1 MIHVYAEVEKGYKLQ
16 VELGDGSS
24 FDLIPADNDGVSVY
38 HWLLEKPVEF
48 GMGGFDYKLA
58 LVPPPSGS
66 VLGAIRDTFTRSN
79 QTRKTKTFHVTG
91 PPGRLNHEFNPGFQ
105 GDAPLEERLATTL
118 KSLIL
123 TFSSARNVHSAIT
136 DLLSLP
142 TSGRIDYTRMIMSI
156 LRSQTLS
163 TGQLLL
169 CVRVLSSHYECVVHE
184 TRALLATVLNKLD
197 PPAAGLNADQ
207 KAQLAKIL
215 RNPSSFEVTWIAAMR
230 WGVMELPR
238 KPTPAQGAASEYTE
252 ALLVFS
258 ANKPRMA
265 LQELSKVLCALLA
278 QAPSVQTLAVLLPIE
293 WPYSYRLHAH
303 AQALSHQATI
313 VGIVGSLMA
322 PDPVTRELKAALCGT
337 WSRMVAPL
345 KLSELIKQYR
355 DFGAV
360 PGAADATRRQACNVA
375 GWDLPGD
382 SVLAGLREL
391 GLGDSQ
397 ELSTLLLINL
407 CATGFAGAYFL
418 LFPQLLAVLKTTK
431 ESRTKSTLTWVHAVV
446 LKSSGVKGEA
456 IRNVYLAVQRTWSA
470 WGSASDDAR
479 AALFKE
485 LRTDLHRR
493 PDCGGANALLDAARR
508 LGEES
513 AFSPDVRS
521 EVFDIA
527 IENVLKQKCGTHALQ
542 IGERALEILRQLA
555 PRQTRDGRHEIPHSL
570 SEDVLNVLL
579 GMLSH
584 HMPQASDRE
593 LLHSLI
599 DADRSVFWTR
609 MLVVAGVNG
618 QLLQHPLFMRVRQA
632 LLGLSA
638 SIRTRKIHVDIVDDL
653 LVHSGRINGHRAL
666 SDYGSAVGHAHV
678 QPPAC
683 NKLIDDVRQLRAT
696 HEALEHFNEHRVS
709 IDRVDDR
716 DAFADD
722 VHRVRQLDGVPLSTA
737 ESEEHW
743 GAILTPDVREAAETA
758 FRLRGSK
765 LFGDEW
771 QRALELAAGQLHVAE
786 LVQVCRNASQ
796 AFRAKSE
803 QMLSNEQL
811 MVSEVAQIFERPQSR
826 EAVETLLRML
836 PNELELMFPDR
847 SGSPGVLRL
856 SGKLEWFAKMVRTLQ
871 DASALLGLA
880 SNLGVAT
887 PSAGSSLGKLA
898 DELISFGQD
907 LDQPLATLADGSAR
921 FYQMVQKY
929 EQQLAA
935 ANHLGAK
942 QPVVNELLSFLRDEV
957 GDNDPRD
964 LADNE
969 EDQAGLGEAIT
980 ALIKVHTVL
989 KPLLKEQPGT
999 LDDALTTL
1007 GGRLDVTRVHGDELS
1022 SQLELCTSNLHA
1034 LRRTYNKM
1042 MNKGKESKETI
1053 KDIVGHGVFVFGRGP
1068 LIVEF
1073 EGEKRSAPID
1083 EATLRDYRSRA
1094 LLEMNSQRSA
1104 VESPEEQEKRAIEKR
1119 EREAFLE
1126 MTVVAASISESIAEL
1141 YELGYFRPEVLE
1153 RHVSGIDALKS
1164 FDSLLEK
1171 ERGEWRKAIS
1181 TAREQAYEL
1190 SFFCS
1195 QQLLQLNK
1203 FFNGDSTE
1211 GRHLLHYVPTQE
1223 KPALSRGLSEGLSPQ
1238 PAAVSTSVPSPHT
1251 QPARSRLKPATQL
1264 EELGARLQAHFAGAQ
1279 PESIKPS
1286 AWRKRQPAQLVAEG
1300 ELAVCFVEPSAGRS
1314 NMLETLLALYSADCA
1329 LPAHAQLLFC
1339 RADTTREEIDAFLH
1353 RAFHANKSSLVA
1365 GRLFCAL
1372 RISALPEASYLYFKQ
1387 RMMHLYHTTH
1397 PRFVRLALLCEAA
1410 DQQRVSTDLTN
1421 FVKTVRP
1428 LNEEQM
1434 RAAFAEL
1441 KNVVVVSS
1449 TRAGLG
1455 KTEHIKCLATE
1466 RGCRTLRTVA
1476 VSGFT
1481 SREELVGTLLRLL
1494 SKDSGDA
1501 LHLNVLD
1508 VPESCKEVVN
1518 DMMLELLC
1526 LSMVGSSA
1534 ASSQSLVYV
1543 PYKTIFVELANAV
1556 GSDLR
1561 NELPICRYFEQARL
1575 EPLSLELAIDVRS
1588 ATRPRLLEQLTL
1600 VSADDVQ
1607 IVCAYLQALGQG
1619 SIDAADPPIGQPLD
1633 NARCWALLNQNFL
1646 QLQAVRAAPSYAQLQ
1661 VFVNVLAQQLRAF
1674 QKGCEGFFAV
1684 WLLQEGGHNAVRGV
1698 ILRSLVDTAARLATR
1713 AVGNGGV
1720 AAAHEGHAAQV
1731 AQRLHVQSFEE
1742 TKYVLLLMQAD
1753 GGLTPFPD
1761 PATLFQGAAPVDR
1774 YYRDPIHG
1782 SVQPPNYRAL
1792 NQQQLFEQLLRFL
1805 AVNDPAL
1812 AKKLRASDERRRY
1825 TLTADNLL
1833 KMMLVSVRLRGRVP
1847 VIISGETGCGK
1858 TSLVKFLAYMVGLI
1872 DDKNEQNFCVLN
1884 MHAGIGK
1891 QQIAEFVTESEKVAR
1906 DSRKEVWCF
1915 FDEVNTS
1922 HHIGLVSEVVCRR
1935 VLNGKQVHGQLRFI
1949 AAVNPHKRRTKEVE
1963 RVGLQSKLNTEDP
1976 MRQLV
1981 YRVHPLPEAMLDYVW
1996 DYGRLHENDE
2006 RSYIENMLSGGLL
2019 PQLAARLVHAS
2030 QQFIRRKEEDCS
2042 VSLRDVR
2049 RFQRLVPWFYETRR
2063 RRAAT
2068 DASVAR
2074 PASSTYYLRAYL
2086 PDYMR
2091 DRTAEEQAVLLAL
2104 AHCYYVRLAS
2114 SDSRAEYRR
2123 LLQQTWNAR
2132 DAAALRSG
2140 PALRDNEFVD
2150 VIKAEQ
2156 HEYLRRMHIPD
2167 GVALNGALLENVFVL
2182 LVCILNRLPV
2192 FLVGKPGCSK
2202 SLAMQLIF
2210 ANLRGRDSTDPH
2222 FKTLPQLLEFRY
2234 QCSEDSTSEGIR
2246 KVFERVKKAAAKDEE
2261 AIAVLLLDEIGL
2273 AEVSRHNPLKVLHEL
2288 IEPDSRAELAALGGG
2303 REVSAYDLPYAV
2315 VGISNWALD
2324 AAKMNRAV
2332 VLSRPEPDVDELTQT
2347 ATDIVESLSSKREAR
2362 DKGKLLRAISTAY
2375 FEFRMRQQGSP
2386 RDGQAQAS
2394 VDDAVARERDEAA
2407 ANFHGLR
2414 DFYNLVRSIGRSIN
2428 LNDAA
2433 VVEAVSRNFGGLPDS
2448 AAQFLQILDDNLK
2461 KGPRM
2466 HPLPTA
2472 TELIT
2477 ANLRDARARHL
2488 MLIVRGDAATCLLEL
2503 PEIRAQLND
2512 PVVMLASR
2520 FREDQG
2526 EEHACSQLSRI
2537 ISEMEAGRQLIV
2549 KDFDRIYGAL
2559 YDMLNQN
2566 YRERTVQTAAGEQRR
2581 RFCRVAHGN
2590 TAKHCDVHEAF
2601 RMVILEE
2608 ERDLQ
2613 HSDPPRLNRCEKQQL
2628 TYLSVLA
2635 EQRGG
2640 IGDKLLDELKTF
2652 CIALASCNTGGG
2664 LTERDAFLGFTE
2676 DTLPSLLVR
2685 EIQAEPGAPDA
2696 AAVRMRCK
2704 QTLLDLMPADAVA
2717 RTELSDF
2724 AKEADNKDELD
2735 NLVKAYY
2742 AQAHHAGLAEC
2753 LMHYAPRLVR
2763 RRDDRAAMAVE
2774 GVVAEQQQ
2782 QQHER
2787 LLVLT
2792 FTSWQSSVKTI
2803 LEEHGIGTKNL
2814 HMLHLVDFQSE
2825 ARLRDAFAKFWD
2837 PSEPRDVLVLQCD
2850 AALHAQHLL
2859 LTRELMRESER
2870 AYYAAGPERRRKM
2883 QVIVLHVSRFQRD
2896 AEATAGAERWE
2907 FSCLSGWKQVVV
2919 DRLEG
2924 SASDFEMLQAAR
2936 EVYGAAS
2943 LVMGSYG
2950 MRRVAGASLR
2960 DVIKEQLRWAIRR
2973 LGYPHRQP
2981 RETLDHVNAV
2991 VKEILSNV
2999 DVLHRIEVLLS
3010 AELEKGVSNSAGAGR
3025 WLQQLACDQGALVR
3039 ASSLCSLVLEKVVEA
3054 VRQPLALLLW
3064 RLEKS
3069 SALTG
3074 LVAVARSEAQLR
3086 LWLDVFMPEGSPL
3099 PKPPA
3104 DCFWS
3109 TESLRLDAHETVLEW
3124 PYSPE
3129 VLRLFEGR
3137 RVDFTELGTSAA
3149 RINTVKEGLC
3159 AQFVS
3164 DSELLLRLALLHD
3177 GGAAQAQSGLQF
3189 GSSSEESPMA
3199 IDAVADGHVRLGR
3212 DLDETWMNSRERFKN
3227 DVISMLAAGLSRLTG
3242 VPAKIINPLV
3252 ARALAPSYA
3261 YVDEWHPAD
3270 VVLAQWDVE
3279 PTLQHVL
3286 QLYLIAKSSDDM
3298 DTEEDDETEGSLA
3311 ADLAERAV
3319 LRCLSTAAK
3328 PIDRW
3333 LSRAQRCLNHADA
3346 LDSIG
3351 DAEHGVEDVDLG
3363 SAKVQLQK
3371 LRVCADFAARIVFIH
3386 NVGHESLEQLAA
3398 AAPPLAPHS
3407 IDQILQRTDTSS
3419 LDDETRAAVVDSLV
3433 QFRALFLTRQLK
3445 ESPDSEVLAS
3455 VSNLLR
3461 EQTLAAERDVSP
3473 VVGSVVNAALTAL
3486 DLTGPAAEYNQ
3497 HRARA
3502 DCFSSMQKLIE
3513 DSLGGDASDTPAQ
3526 LVCATLQVHH
3536 MGVIE
3541 AARGLCQGE
3550 PQSKRARHDPASS
3563 MAGTS
3568 AGPTVSPKFVLLC
3581 ESFADATARAAEYL
3595 QATRAAGLYHLSFVK
3610 AFICVLCQ
3618 NLGRDQTDADALMQQ
3633 RAEAALAAAPEAYR
3647 KALLHFALKL
3657 LHGPPRSYSMN
3668 QLLHDCKHGEI
3679 GRQLPCLRALVG
3691 DITVLQA
3698 ESKLGFDPFVTYDA
3712 DGEYTAA
3719 RNALQ
3724 LAFDPQATDLEAIA
3738 PKFALFSAAS
3748 TIYLPRARVGVDD
3761 DEAQRAIPPACTALG
3776 RIVQPS
3782 SALGVLAHSLAS
3794 NEFKHLPARISA
3806 GFKLGGAADPKAAS
3820 LAVHLAGVVDATSTG
3835 PLATYVHRPANCTR
3849 TFVLVAPSDEFAS
3862 ALQGITD
3869 VTKFYQC
3876 PCGYRYAVG
3885 DCGHVVGV
3893 GTCLSCGRQIGGVG
3907 GYGVGPAGGSELGG
3921 VQAND
3926 EPGYLR
3932 EPQEVGRD
3940 HRHTVRGLTPLGFR
3954 SLHLLVHLSLFVGKL
3969 LGHDTRGLLTLLRP
3983 VAQTEEHAATY
3994 LWDIVLNDL
4003 QLLSR
4008 LVSDCTP
4015 EQICAWLHDI
4025 IQRLPTMP
4033 NAETNLA
4040 SSAERRRWEDSFQAT
4055 FIARVNADTIRACA
4069 AARPSGT
4076 ELRPLLHRIVAEE
4089 VEEEGRVP
4097 KLLTPVAIPGL
4108 DALRTAF
4115 TGNASAR
4122 RSHAFLQLVLIGAQ
4136 EWSGLELLSLVE
4148 LLWPLLAWDAA
4159 MREHWG
4165 RQITQEEACNRTIG
4179 DLLLTCE
4186 GRDTDEVSRT
4196 FDQFAAAW
4204 NELVELI
4211 AKGGLAKKRFQAAAD
4226 PFHPCREAKTPGPM
4240 DRDCKVS
4247 MCCID
4252 SKGEINESNMLLR
4265 FLVML
4270 GRAQNDLLAETT
4282 RLVSDNASLQALNAG
4297 GGMVDLGKHTPLL
4310 QLARAHVLLDRDDS
4324 LESLTEA
4331 MLGFSCCGAAGRR
4344 VAYDFAGMEAC
4355 AASRLLLGTTL
4366 IDFEGE
4372 GARHLVP
4379 FPFGGELQQLRRGS
4393 YVGLQAV
4400 EKAIAQ
4406 QPLPNMDGLRAEPF
4420 LQETHQARALLEL
4433 LELVLHDVTK
4443 SRPAAD
4449 ETLAKFCKSF
4459 GHGQQRGSL
4468 PRRALECATIGNV
4481 LLLHVRSLYE
4491 LVEGMVADAVLAGAA
4506 ARERT
4511 VPERFSEPL
4520 PNVGAIASAAC
4531 LAFGEL
4537 HPEVSREADDA
4548 VKMKAGLLW
4557 FEPALKRFI
4566 YRELQES
4573 STIDA
4578 AHGLCLYVDSFP
4590 WQGGDD
4596 VTFED
4601 AAIEKLPEDQVR
4613 VEHALALWVE
4623 LRKRLG

>member
-1 MIHVYAEVEKGYKLQ
+1 MIHVYAEVEKGYTLR

-24 FDLIPADNDGVSVY
+24 FDLKAAGNGVSAC

-48 GMGGFDYKLA
+48 GMGGFVYKLV
-58 LVPPPSGS
+58 LVPPASGS
-66 VLGAIRDTFTRSN
+66 IFGALRDTFTGSN
-79 QTRKTKTFHVTG
+79 QTRKTKEFQVTG
-91 PPGRLNHEFNPGFQ
+91 PPGRLNHAFNSGFQ
-105 GDAPLEERLATTL
+105 GDTPLEERLAITL
-118 KSLIL
+118 KSLII
-123 TFSSARNVHSAIT
+123 TFSSTRIVDSAIT
-136 DLLSLP
+136 DLLSLS
-142 TSGRIDYTRMIMSI
+142 TSGRIDYTRTIMSI
-156 LRSQTLS
+156 LRPQTLS
-163 TGQLLL
+163 PALLLL
-169 CVRVLSSHYECVVHE
+169 CVRVLSSNPASVTYE
-184 TRALLATVLNKLD
+184 TRALLATALTRLD
-197 PPAAGLNADQ
+197 PPAGGLNADQ
-207 KAQLAKIL
+207 KGQLASVL
-215 RNPSSFEVTWIAAMR
+215 RNPSSFEVAWIAAIR
-230 WGVMELPR
+230 WGVVELPR
-238 KPTPAQGAASEYTE
+238 KPTPAGGADSEYTE

-265 LQELSKVLCALLA
+265 VQELSKVLCALLA
-278 QAPSVQTLAVLLPIE
+278 QAPAVETLAVLLPIE
-293 WPYSYRLHAH
+293 WPYSHRPHAH

-313 VGIVGSLMA
+313 AGIIDGLMI
-322 PDPVTRELKAALCGT
+322 PYPVTRELAAALRDT

-345 KLSELIKQYR
+345 KLSALLKQHR

-360 PGAADATRRQACNVA
+360 PDAADAIRRQACNVA
-375 GWDLPGD
+375 GWDLGGD
-382 SVLAGLREL
+382 ATVAGLREL

-397 ELSTLLLINL
+397 ELSTQVLINL
-407 CATGFAGAYFL
+407 CATGLSGAHFL
-418 LFPQLLAVLKTTK
+418 LFPRLLVVLRTSK
-431 ESRTKSTLTWVHAVV
+431 ESRAKNALAWVHAIV
-446 LKSSGVKGEA
+446 LNSSHVKGEA
-456 IRNVYLAVQRTWSA
+456 ICNLYLAVQQTWSA
-470 WGSASDDAR
+470 WSSAPDDASV
-479 AALFKE
+479 ALFKE
-485 LRTDLHRR
+485 LRTVLHRR

-508 LGEES
+508 LGDG
-513 AFSPDVRS
+513 PTLTTDLRS
-521 EVFDIA
+521 EVFNVA
-527 IENVLKQKCGTHALQ
+527 IENVLVQKCGGHALQ
-542 IGERALEILRQLA
+542 IGERAMEVLRLLA
-555 PRQTRDGRHEIPHSL
+555 PQQTRDGRHEVPHSL
-570 SEDVLNVLL
+570 SESVLTVLL
-579 GMLSH
+579 GMLSR

-599 DADRSVFWTR
+599 DADRAVFWTR

-618 QLLQHPLFMRVRQA
+618 QLLQHPLFMRVRRA
-632 LLGLSA
+632 LLNLSA
-638 SIRTRKIHVDIVDDL
+638 SIRTRMIHVDAVDEL
-653 LVHSGRINGHRAL
+653 LLHSARINGHRTV
-666 SDYGSAVGHAHV
+666 SDYGNAVGHAHV

-683 NKLIDDVRQLRAT
+683 NQLMDDVRQLRAT
-696 HEALEHFNEHRVS
+696 HDALEHFNEHRVS
-709 IDRVDDR
+709 IDRVVDR
-716 DAFADD
+716 DAFAGD
-722 VHRVRQLDGVPLSTA
+722 VHRVRQLDGVPLGTA
-737 ESEEHW
+737 EAEEHW
-743 GAILTPDVREAAETA
+743 GAILTPDVRQAAETA

-771 QRALELAAGQLHVAE
+771 QRALTSAAEQLHVAE

-811 MVSEVAQIFERPQSR
+811 MVSEVAQIFEGPQSR

-836 PNELELMFPDR
+836 PNELELMFPGQ
-847 SGSPGVLRL
+847 SSSFGVVQLK
-856 SGKLEWFAKMVRTLQ
+856 GKLEWFAKTVLTLQ
-871 DASALLGLA
+871 DAAALLGLA

-887 PSAGSSLGKLA
+887 PSEGSRLGTLA
-898 DELISFGQD
+898 EELIGIGED
-907 LDQPLATLADGSAR
+907 LDQPLTTLADDSAR
-921 FYQMVQKY
+921 FYQMMRPY

-942 QPVVNELLSFLRDEV
+942 QPVVVELLRFLRDEV

-999 LDDALTTL
+999 LDDALTRL
-1007 GGRLDVTRVHGDELS
+1007 GDRLLVTRVHGDELS

-1053 KDIVGHGVFVFGRGP
+1053 KDIVEHGVFVFGSGP
-1068 LIVEF
+1068 LMVEF
-1073 EGEKRSAPID
+1073 EGEQRSTPID

-1094 LLEMNSQRSA
+1094 LLEMNSKRSVA
-1104 VESPEEQEKRAIEKR
+1104 ESPEEQEKRAIEKG

-1126 MTVVAASISESIAEL
+1126 MTIIAVSISESISEL

-1153 RHVSGIDALKS
+1153 RHVSGVDALKG
-1164 FDSLLEK
+1164 FDSMLRK
-1171 ERGEWRKAIS
+1171 ERDDWRKAIS
-1181 TAREQAYEL
+1181 TAREQTYEL

-1195 QQLLQLNK
+1195 QQLLQLHK

-1211 GRHLLHYVPTQE
+1211 GRHLLHYVPTRE
-1223 KPALSRGLSEGLSPQ
+1223 KPALSKGLSEGLSPQ
-1238 PAAVSTSVPSPHT
+1238 SPATSASVPSPHT
-1251 QPARSRLKPATQL
+1251 QPAHSRPKPATQL
-1264 EELGARLQAHFAGAQ
+1264 GELGAMLQAHFEGAQ
-1279 PESIKPS
+1279 PESVKPS

-1300 ELAVCFVEPSAGRS
+1300 ELALCFVEPSVGRS
-1314 NMLETLLALYSADCA
+1314 NMLETLLALYSADCV

-1339 RADTTREEIDAFLH
+1339 RADTTHEEIDAFLH
-1353 RAFHANKSSLVA
+1353 RAFHANKSALVA

-1372 RISALPEASYLYFKQ
+1372 RISVLPEASYLYFKQ
-1387 RMMHLYHTTH
+1387 QMMLFYHTTH
-1397 PRFVRLALLCEAA
+1397 PRLVRLALLCEAA
-1410 DQQRVSTDLTN
+1410 DQQRVSTDLAN

-1428 LNEEQM
+1428 LNEDQM

-1441 KNVVVVSS
+1441 KHVVVVSS
-1449 TRAGLG
+1449 ACAGLG
-1455 KTEHIKCLATE
+1455 KTEHVKSLAKE
-1466 RGCRTLRTVA
+1466 HGCRTLRTVA

-1494 SKDSGDA
+1494 SRDSGDA
-1501 LHLNVLD
+1501 LHLNILD
-1508 VPESCKEVVN
+1508 VPASCKEVVN

-1534 ASSQSLVYV
+1534 ASSESLVHV
-1543 PYKTIFVELANAV
+1543 PYKTIFVELANTV

-1561 NELPICRYFEQARL
+1561 NDLPICRYFEQARL
-1575 EPLSLELAIDVRS
+1575 QPLSLELGIDARS
-1588 ATRPRLLEQLTL
+1588 VTRPRLLEQLTL

-1619 SIDAADPPIGQPLD
+1619 SIDAADPPIGEPLD

-1646 QLQAVRAAPSYAQLQ
+1646 QLPSVQAAPSYAQLQ

-1684 WLLQEGGHNAVRGV
+1684 WLLREGGHNAVRGV

-1713 AVGNGGV
+1713 AVGNGGG
-1720 AAAHEGHAAQV
+1720 AAAQEGDAAQI

-1742 TKYVLLLMQAD
+1742 TRYVLLLMQAD

-1792 NQQQLFEQLLRFL
+1792 NQQQLFEQLLLFL

-1812 AKKLRASDERRRY
+1812 VQKLRVSDERRRY

-1906 DSRKEVWCF
+1906 ESRKEVWCF

-1935 VLNGKQVHGQLRFI
+1935 VLNGKHVHGQLRFI

-2006 RSYIENMLSGGLL
+2006 RSYIENMLSSGLL

-2074 PASSTYYLRAYL
+2074 PASSSYFSRLYR

-2091 DRTAEEQAVLLAL
+2091 DRTAEEQAVLLSL

-2114 SDSRAEYRR
+2114 SESRAEYRR
-2123 LLQQTWNAR
+2123 LLRQTWNAH

-2140 PALRDNEFVD
+2140 PELRVDEFVD

-2210 ANLRGRDSTDPH
+2210 ANLRGRDSTDHH

-2303 REVSAYDLPYAV
+2303 REVSPHDLPYAV

-2347 ATDIVESLSSKREAR
+2347 ATAIVESLSSAGRAK
-2362 DKGKLLRAISTAY
+2362 DKGKLLCAVSSAY
-2375 FEFRMRQQGSP
+2375 FEFRKRQQGSS
-2386 RDGQAQAS
+2386 DAAQGQTSA
-2394 VDDAVARERDEAA
+2394 DDAGARERDEAA

-2428 LNDAA
+2428 LDDAA
-2433 VVEAVSRNFGGLPDS
+2433 VAEAVARNFGGLPRS

-2461 KGPRM
+2461 TKRS
-2466 HPLPTA
+2466 HLRTLPTA

-2477 ANLRDARARHL
+2477 ANLQDARARHL

-2503 PEIRAQLND
+2503 PQIRAQLND

-2635 EQRGG
+2635 EQPGG
-2640 IGDKLLDELKTF
+2640 IGDKLLVELKTF
-2652 CIALASCNTGGG
+2652 CTALASCNTGGG

-2685 EIQAEPGAPDA
+2685 EIQAEHGAPDA
-2696 AAVRMRCK
+2696 ASVRMRCK

-2717 RTELSDF
+2717 RTELSTF
-2724 AKEADNKDELD
+2724 AQEADNMDELD
-2735 NLVKAYY
+2735 RLVKAYY
-2742 AQAHHAGLAEC
+2742 SQAHHAGLAEC
-2753 LMHYAPRLVR
+2753 LMHYAPRLVH
-2763 RRDDRAAMAVE
+2763 RRDGRAAMAVE
-2774 GVVAEQQQ
+2774 SVVSEQ

-2792 FTSWQSSVKTI
+2792 FTSWQSSVETI
-2803 LEEHGIGTKNL
+2803 LEERGVGTKNL
-2814 HMLHLVDFQSE
+2814 RMLHLVDVQSE
-2825 ARLRDAFAKFWD
+2825 ARLRDAFAAFWD
-2837 PSEPRDVLVLQCD
+2837 PAEPRDVLVLQCD

-2870 AYYAAGPERRRKM
+2870 AYYAGGHERRRKM

-2896 AEATAGAERWE
+2896 AEGTAGAERWE

-2936 EVYGAAS
+2936 EVHGAAS

-2950 MRRVAGASLR
+2950 EKRVAGASLR
-2960 DVIKEQLRWAIRR
+2960 DVIKEQLPWAIRR

-2991 VKEILSNV
+2991 VAEMMSNLA
-2999 DVLHRIEVLLS
+2999 VLDRIEMLLS
-3010 AELEKGVSNSAGAGR
+3010 AELTKGIATSVAAGR

-3064 RLEKS
+3064 RIEKS

-3074 LVAVARSEAQLR
+3074 LVAIARSEAQLR
-3086 LWLDVFMPEGSPL
+3086 LWLNVFMPEDSSL

-3137 RVDFTELGTSAA
+3137 RSDFTELGTSAA
-3149 RINTVKEGLC
+3149 RIQTVKEGLC
-3159 AQFVS
+3159 EQFVT

-3177 GGAAQAQSGLQF
+3177 GGAADALSGLHF
-3189 GSSSEESPMA
+3189 GSSGNETPMA
-3199 IDAVADGHVRLGR
+3199 IDAAAGEHVSHGR
-3212 DLDETWMNSRERFKN
+3212 DLDETWNHNRDRFKN
-3227 DVISMLAAGLSRLTG
+3227 DVVSMLAAGLSRLTG
-3242 VPAKIINPLV
+3242 VPAKIIKPLV
-3252 ARALAPSYA
+3252 ARALAPSYVLDPG
-3261 YVDEWHPAD
+3261 YEWHPAD
-3270 VVLAQWDVE
+3270 VVLARWDVE

-3286 QLYLIAKSSDDM
+3286 QLYLIAKSSDEM
-3298 DTEEDDETEGSLA
+3298 DIEEEEEETEGSLA

-3319 LRCLSTAAK
+3319 LRCLSTSAK

-3346 LDSIG
+3346 LNSIG
-3351 DAEHGVEDVDLG
+3351 DAERGVEDVDLG

-3386 NVGHESLEQLAA
+3386 NVGHETLEQLAA
-3398 AAPPLAPHS
+3398 AATHPAPHN
-3407 IDQILQRTDTSS
+3407 IDQILQRTDASS
-3419 LDDETRAAVVDSLV
+3419 LDDEARTAVAVALV

-3445 ESPDSEVLAS
+3445 EAPDGAVLAS
-3455 VSNLLR
+3455 VSDLLR
-3461 EQTLAAERDVSP
+3461 EQTRAAEGDVSP

-3497 HRARA
+3497 HRASA
-3502 DCFSSMQKLIE
+3502 DCFRGVQTLIE
-3513 DSLGGDASDTPAQ
+3513 DSLGDVASDTPAQ

-3536 MGVIE
+3536 IGVIE
-3541 AARGLCQGE
+3541 AARALCQGE

-3568 AGPTVSPKFVLLC
+3568 AGPALSPKLVLLC
-3581 ESFADATARAAEYL
+3581 ESFADATAQAAEYL

-3610 AFICVLCQ
+3610 AFICVLCKH
-3618 NLGRDQTDADALMQQ
+3618 LGREPTDADALMQQ
-3633 RAEAALAAAPEAYR
+3633 RAEAVLGAAPEAYR

-3668 QLLHDCKHGEI
+3668 QLMHDCKHGAI

-3691 DITVLQA
+3691 DTTVLSA
-3698 ESKLGFDPFVTYDA
+3698 ESKLGFDPFVMY
-3712 DGEYTAA
+3712 GEEYTAA

-3724 LAFDPQATDLEAIA
+3724 LAHDPQAADLEVIE
-3738 PKFALFSAAS
+3738 PRFALFSAAS
-3748 TIYLPRARVGVDD
+3748 TIYLPRARAGVDD
-3761 DEAQRAIPPACTALG
+3761 AEARRAIPPACTALG

-3782 SALGVLAHSLAS
+3782 SPLGVLAHCLAS

-3806 GFKLGGAADPKAAS
+3806 GFELGGAADPKAVS
-3820 LAVHLAGVVDATSTG
+3820 LAVHLAGVLDTASAG
-3835 PLATYVHRPANCTR
+3835 PLATYAHRPANCTR

-3876 PCGYRYAVG
+3876 QCGYRYAVG
-3885 DCGHVVGV
+3885 DCGHVVGT
-3893 GTCLSCGRQIGGVG
+3893 GRCLSCGQPIGGVG
-3907 GYGVGPAGGSELGG
+3907 GYGVGPAGGAELGG
-3921 VQAND
+3921 IQAND

-3932 EPQEVGRD
+3932 APQEVGRD
-3940 HRHTVRGLTPLGFR
+3940 HRHSLRGLTPVGFR
-3954 SLHLLVHLSLFVGKL
+3954 ALHLLVHLSLFAGKL
-3969 LGHDTRGLLTLLRP
+3969 LGHDGRGLLTLLRP
-3983 VAQTEEHAATY
+3983 VAQTEEQAATY
-3994 LWDIVLNDL
+3994 MWDIVLNDL
-4003 QLLSR
+4003 QMLSQ

-4033 NAETNLA
+4033 HAETNLA

-4055 FIARVNADTIRACA
+4055 FIAHANADTIRACA

-4089 VEEEGRVP
+4089 VEEEGPVP
-4097 KLLTPVAIPGL
+4097 KLLTPVATPSL

-4115 TGNASAR
+4115 TGSASER
-4122 RSHAFLQLVLIGAQ
+4122 RSHAFLELVLIGPQ
-4136 EWSGLELLSLVE
+4136 EWNGLELLLLVE
-4148 LLWPLLAWDAA
+4148 LLWPLVAWDMA
-4159 MREHWG
+4159 MRKHWG

-4179 DLLLTCE
+4179 ELLETCE
-4186 GRDTDEVSRT
+4186 RRDADEVSRI

-4211 AKGGLAKKRFQAAAD
+4211 AKGGLAKQRYQAAAD
-4226 PFHPCREAKTPGPM
+4226 PFHACREAKPPSAM

-4252 SKGEINESNMLLR
+4252 TKGEINESNMLLR

-4282 RLVSDNASLQALNAG
+4282 RLVSDNASLQAINAG

-4310 QLARAHVLLDRDDS
+4310 QLAREHVLLDRDDS
-4324 LESLTEA
+4324 LESLTES
-4331 MLGFSCCGAAGRR
+4331 MLDFSCCGAAGRR
-4344 VAYDFAGMEAC
+4344 VAYDFAGMEAS

-4449 ETLAKFCKSF
+4449 ETLAKFCRSF

-4468 PRRALECATIGNV
+4468 PRRALECAAIGNV

-4506 ARERT
+4506 VRERT

-4520 PNVGAIASAAC
+4520 PSVSAIASAAC
-4531 LAFGEL
+4531 LAFGQL
-4537 HPEVSREADDA
+4537 HPEVSREADDG

-4578 AHGLCLYVDSFP
+4578 AHGLCRYVDSFP

-4596 VTFED
+4596 VDFED
-4601 AAIEKLPEDQVR
+4601 AAMQELPEEQVR